1 MLEFAHAYIGSHY
14 ARPDARLDVRLGNQG
29 QPLKCQS
36 GQLILQTSSHQFMP
50 SSVSS
55 ASSASSAV
63 QLVPVKS
70 FKPSTRRKASP
81 SRLHLLSMRPDLFS
95 CSMLCRGPSAP
106 SHLAFT
112 ATTLPGCYGDSA
124 RRSIFF
130 IGPCLG
136 RLLTGGSL
144 ALLYEALT
152 GDVQKLFA
160 RFELFTCS
168 AAKLL
173 RFCGAKGDDGWAASS
188 PGRWPQDWLAVR
200 PIGAAHALRDAKLCR
215 QRA

>member
-1 MLEFAHAYIGSHY
+1 M
-14 ARPDARLDVRLGNQG
+14 
-29 QPLKCQS
+29 
-36 GQLILQTSSHQFMP
+36 
-50 SSVSS
+50 
-55 ASSASSAV
+55 
-63 QLVPVKS
+63 KS
-70 FKPSTRRKASP
+70 FKPPTRRKASP
-81 SRLHLLSMRPDLFS
+81 SRLHLISMRLDLSS

-112 ATTLPGCYGDSA
+112 ATTLPGCHGDSA
-124 RRSIFF
+124 QRTLFF

-160 RFELFTCS
+160 KSELFTCS

-173 RFCGAKGDDGWAASS
+173 RFCGAKGDGQSME
-188 PGRWPQDWLAVR
+188 PGRWQRDWAGGEANRCSTRVARCKVVQIAPVSCPGRDSVFADVETWRRRLGARLRSSVR
-200 PIGAAHALRDAKLCR
+200 RLRLGKLKIKG
-215 QRA
+215 